1 MSKNRIFNNDLLT
14 VAYWLRVNGPSSRE
28 RIESATG
35 IALTPTIIGQ
45 GEYFGL
51 LMWIDALNAYV

>member
-35 IALTPTIIGQ
+35 IALTPTIIAQ
-45 GEYFGL
+45 GDYLGL
-51 LMWIDALNAYV
+51 LRWVDALNAYI